1 MKSSAKRSPD
11 KKGPKSPKGPASPG
25 PAAQMPLGAANYL
38 FIAIGVAVIALSYA
52 GMYIEKSVDGFFS
65 LSVAPFTL
73 VGAYLW
79 VLFAI
84 FYRKKEGKS

>member
-11 KKGPKSPKGPASPG
+11 KKGPKGQKGPASPE

-38 FIAIGVAVIALSYA
+38 FVAIGVAVIALSYA

-65 LSVAPFTL
+65 ISVAPFTL

>member
-1 MKSSAKRSPD
+1 
-11 KKGPKSPKGPASPG
+11 
-25 PAAQMPLGAANYL
+25 MPLGAANYL